1 MNIKE
6 YIKQWAESYKTDL
19 TENIMPFWMEH
30 GWDKVNGGVYT
41 CLDRD
46 GSLIDTTKS
55 VWFQGRFAFICAYAY
70 NNVEE
75 NPMWLE
81 AAKSTLDFIE
91 KHCFDEN
98 GRMYFSVTAEG
109 KPLRM
114 RRYVFSETF
123 AAIAMSEYAL
133 ATGDQKYAE
142 RALQIFKDTQH
153 FLTTPGILAP
163 KFEESVQLQSHSII
177 MILIN
182 VASCIRKV
190 INDPII
196 DSLSA
201 IKYAKVK
208 VVRDEN
214 GLATGFEIEGDFPKY
229 GNDDDRADEIGVW
242 LLKTFLEMI
251 KKRHTYRNSEATT
264 SILTIT
270 SNVVYGKYTGA
281 LPDGR
286 TAFTPFAPGA
296 TPSYGAEQ
304 NGLLASLNSV
314 AKLPY
319 HWALDGISNTQTINP
334 EALGHSE
341 GERVENLVQVLDGY
355 FDQGAHHLNVNVFG
369 KEKLLD
375 AMEHPEKEEYANFT
389 IRVSGYAVKFIDL
402 TREQQL
408 DVLARTCHGV
418 L

>member
-1 MNIKE
+1 M
-6 YIKQWAESYKTDL
+6 
-19 TENIMPFWMEH
+19 
-30 GWDKVNGGVYT
+30 
-41 CLDRD
+41 
-46 GSLIDTTKS
+46 
-55 VWFQGRFAFICAYAY
+55 
-70 NNVEE
+70 
-75 NPMWLE
+75 
-81 AAKSTLDFIE
+81 
-91 KHCFDEN
+91 
-98 GRMYFSVTAEG
+98 
-109 KPLRM
+109 
-114 RRYVFSETF
+114 
-123 AAIAMSEYAL
+123 
-133 ATGDQKYAE
+133 
-142 RALQIFKDTQH
+142 
-153 FLTTPGILAP
+153 
-163 KFEESVQLQSHSII
+163 
-177 MILIN
+177 
-182 VASCIRKV
+182 
-190 INDPII
+190 
-196 DSLSA
+196 
-201 IKYAKVK
+201 
-208 VVRDEN
+208 VRDDT
-214 GLATGFEIEGDFPKY
+214 GLATGFDVEGDFPKY

-286 TAFTPFAPGA
+286 AAFTPFAPGA
-296 TPSYGAEQ
+296 NPSYGAEQ

-402 TREQQL
+402 TREQQM
-408 DVLARTCHGV
+408 DVISRTCHAV